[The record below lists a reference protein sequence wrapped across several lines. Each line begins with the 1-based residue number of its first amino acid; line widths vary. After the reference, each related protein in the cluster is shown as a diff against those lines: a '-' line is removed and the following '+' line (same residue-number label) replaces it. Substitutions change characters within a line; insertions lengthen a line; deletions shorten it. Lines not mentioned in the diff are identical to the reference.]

1 MSGQT
6 AFIFPGQGSQY
17 PGMGRELADVF
28 PEAQRVFA
36 EGDQALGFSLRRLCF
51 DAKAEELQL
60 TEIAQPSI
68 LMVSVAAYAVMFA
81 RGVQPHFVAGHSLG
95 EYSAVV
101 AAGGLMLADALRTVR
116 NRGRYMQEA
125 VPLGQGA
132 MAALLGMP
140 IDSVNSLCQEAAKG
154 AVLAPA
160 NLNSP
165 RQIVISGDIR
175 AVHRAIDLAPKRGAK
190 RAILLPVSAPFH
202 STLMKPAQERLG
214 KDLSNLRFRDLRFP
228 LISNVDATE
237 VRSNRQIADALLR
250 QVCSPVLWNQTI
262 QFLIDQGVR
271 RFVEVGPG
279 RVLSGLVR
287 QIDRSVEVLNVED
300 CKSLDKVLA
309 TMKPSS

>member
-1 MSGQT
+1 MSSQT

-28 PEAQRVFA
+28 PEAERVFA
-36 EGDQALGFSLRRLCF
+36 EGDQVLGLSLGRLCF
-51 DAKAEELQL
+51 DGKAEKLQL
-60 TEIAQPSI
+60 TEIAQPAI
-68 LMVSVAAYAVMFA
+68 LMVSAAAYAVMLA
-81 RGVQPHFVAGHSLG
+81 QGVQPHFVAGHSLG

-101 AAGGLMLADALRTVR
+101 AAEGLMLADALRMVR

-125 VPLGQGA
+125 VPVGQGA
-132 MAALLGMP
+132 MAAILGMS
-140 IDSVNSLCQEAAKG
+140 IDSVSSLCQEAAKG
-154 AVLAPA
+154 EVLAPA

-165 RQIVISGDIR
+165 RQIVISGSSTAI
-175 AVHRAIDLAPKRGAK
+175 HRAIDLARKRGAK

-202 STLMKPAQERLG
+202 STLMKPAQDRLE
-214 KDLSNLRFRDLRFP
+214 KDLRNLRFQDLRFP

-237 VRSNRQIADALLR
+237 VRWNSQIADALLR

-262 QFLIDQGVR
+262 QFLIDQGVQ

-309 TMKPSS
+309 AMKPSL

>member
-1 MSGQT
+1 MSSQT

-28 PEAQRVFA
+28 PEAERVFA
-36 EGDQALGFSLRRLCF
+36 EGDQALGLSLGRLCF
-51 DAKAEELQL
+51 DGKAEKLQL
-60 TEIAQPSI
+60 TEIAQPAI
-68 LMVSVAAYAVMFA
+68 LMVSAAAYAVMLA
-81 RGVQPHFVAGHSLG
+81 QGVQPHFVAGHSLG

-101 AAGGLMLADALRTVR
+101 AAEGLMLADALRTVR

-125 VPLGQGA
+125 VPVGQGA
-132 MAALLGMP
+132 MAAILGMS
-140 IDSVNSLCQEAAKG
+140 IDSVSSLCQEAAKG
-154 AVLAPA
+154 EVLAPA

-165 RQIVISGDIR
+165 RQIVISGSSTAI
-175 AVHRAIDLAPKRGAK
+175 HRAIDLARKRGAK

-202 STLMKPAQERLG
+202 STLMKPAQDRLG
-214 KDLSNLRFRDLRFP
+214 KDLRNLRFQDLRFP

-237 VRSNRQIADALLR
+237 VRWNSQIADALLR
-250 QVCSPVLWNQTI
+250 QVCSPVLWNQTV
-262 QFLIDQGVR
+262 QFLIDQGVQ

-309 TMKPSS
+309 AMKPSL

>member
-1 MSGQT
+1 MSSQT

-28 PEAQRVFA
+28 PEAERVFA
-36 EGDQALGFSLRRLCF
+36 EGDQALGFSLGRLCF
-51 DAKAEELQL
+51 NGKAEELQL

-68 LMVSVAAYAVMFA
+68 LMVSAAAYAVMLA

-95 EYSAVV
+95 EYSALV
-101 AAGGLMLADALRTVR
+101 AAEGLMLADALRTVR

-125 VPLGQGA
+125 VPVGQGA
-132 MAALLGMP
+132 MAAILGMS
-140 IDSVNSLCQEAAKG
+140 IDSVSSLCQEAAKG

-165 RQIVISGDIR
+165 RQIVISGSSKAI
-175 AVHRAIDLAPKRGAK
+175 HRAIELATERGAK

-202 STLMKPAQERLG
+202 STLMKPAQDRLG
-214 KDLSNLRFRDLRFP
+214 KDLRNLRFRDLRFP

-237 VRSNRQIADALLR
+237 VRWNRQIADVLLR

-262 QFLIDQGVR
+262 QFLIDQGVQ

-309 TMKPSS
+309 VMKPSL